1 MKISVERRSNMTNRD
16 RSIMQF
22 IKFGVV
28 GVSNTFI
35 AYFTYVLICMM
46 GFNFHIGNLAGFVTA
61 TLNSFYWNNRYVFKI
76 EENESRTWWKALAK
90 TFVSYGFSGLVVT
103 EILLI
108 FWIDVIGVSSYVA
121 PILNLFI
128 TVPLNFMLNKLWA
141 FKKEK

>member
-1 MKISVERRSNMTNRD
+1 
-16 RSIMQF
+16 MQF
-22 IKFGVV
+22 IKFGAV

-35 AYFTYVLICMM
+35 AYLTYVLMCMM
-46 GFNFHIGNLAGFVTA
+46 GFNFHMGNLAGFVTG
-61 TLNSFYWNNRYVFKI
+61 TLNSFYWNNKYVFKI
-76 EENESRTWWKALAK
+76 DENESRTWWKALAK

-108 FWIDVIGVSSYVA
+108 FWVNVIGVSSYVA

>member
-1 MKISVERRSNMTNRD
+1 
-16 RSIMQF
+16 MQF

-28 GVSNTFI
+28 GVSNTFVS
-35 AYFTYVLICMM
+35 YFTYVLMCMM
-46 GFNFHIGNLAGFVTA
+46 GFNFHIGNLAGFVIGV
-61 TLNSFYWNNRYVFKI
+61 LNSFYWNNRYVFKI

-108 FWIDVIGVSSYVA
+108 FWINVIGVSSYVA

>member
-1 MKISVERRSNMTNRD
+1 MKISVKRRSNMTNRD

-28 GVSNTFI
+28 GVSNTFVS
-35 AYFTYVLICMM
+35 YFTYVLMCMM
-46 GFNFHIGNLAGFVTA
+46 GFNFHIGNLAGFVIGV
-61 TLNSFYWNNRYVFKI
+61 LNSFYWNNRYVFKI

>member
-1 MKISVERRSNMTNRD
+1 MTNRD

>member
-35 AYFTYVLICMM
+35 AYFTYVLMCMM
-46 GFNFHIGNLAGFVTA
+46 GFNFHIGNLAGFVIGV
-61 TLNSFYWNNRYVFKI
+61 LNSFYWNNRYVFKI

>member
-1 MKISVERRSNMTNRD
+1 MTNRD

-28 GVSNTFI
+28 GVSNTFVS
-35 AYFTYVLICMM
+35 YFTYVLMCMM
-46 GFNFHIGNLAGFVTA
+46 GFNFHIGNLAGFVIGV
-61 TLNSFYWNNRYVFKI
+61 LNSFYWNNRYVFKI

>member
-28 GVSNTFI
+28 GVSNTFVS
-35 AYFTYVLICMM
+35 YFTYVLMCMM
-46 GFNFHIGNLAGFVTA
+46 GFNFHIGNLAGFVIGV
-61 TLNSFYWNNRYVFKI
+61 LNSFYWNNRYVFKI

-108 FWIDVIGVSSYVA
+108 FWINVIGVSSYVA